1 MSIHVLYT
9 PMHEEVR
16 EPAGDRWCFRCR
28 KRLPHDDV
36 LMVCDD
42 PYSYYAAMQAMGCL
56 EQMDGLRGGSW
67 GVPATPGGM
76 LGRLRRLANK
86 GLVRE
91 LDEPAG
97 RFVLTDTA
105 IAALDRDPYLVDQA
119 AQDVEA

>member
-1 MSIHVLYT
+1 MRS
-9 PMHEEVR
+9 VR
-16 EPAGDRWCFRCR
+16 QSE
-28 KRLPHDDV
+28 LDV
-36 LMVCDD
+36 LRAIDAAIDGNRTAPVTAR
-42 PYSYYAAMQAMGCL
+42 AAMQAMGCL

-97 RFVLTDTA
+97 RFVLTDAA
-105 IAALDRDPYLVDQA
+105 IAALDRDPYVVDQA